1 MLPGRLSHLL
11 KFLPYKVFFCLS
23 PSTPTLW
30 FAVACWVVGD
40 KGKKK
45 NHLLKHNA
53 ASLEYFS
60 ELTAIQLTSIKIK
73 FSNLSRSCEINYLF
87 LFLSNL
93 EFLTNLVTAN
103 KVRNQDSGLWFNGNH
118 SSLVTNYL
126 VVLSLI

>member
-11 KFLPYKVFFCLS
+11 KFLPYKVFFLS
-23 PSTPTLW
+23 FTFNTNSDLQLHVGLW
-30 FAVACWVVGD
+30 EI
-40 KGKKK
+40 KGKK

-73 FSNLSRSCEINYLF
+73 FSNLSGPCEINYLF

-126 VVLSLI
+126 VVVSLI